1 MDFVHNPYRCGPP
14 KVGKYALVQSVV
26 YRRVHVI
33 LLVSILLMQACRKSS
48 LLAPLMTTL
57 CGCVTPRQKQ
67 NPCMYLNDTWQ
78 LTVIYISFF
87 DIVL

>member
-1 MDFVHNPYRCGPP
+1 MDFVHNPYRCSPP

-48 LLAPLMTTL
+48 LLAPLSL
-57 CGCVTPRQKQ
+57 CGCVTPRQNKILVCTVEPLLYDHPQ
-67 NPCMYLNDTWQ
+67 NHIG
-78 LTVIYISFF
+78 V
-87 DIVL
+87 VV